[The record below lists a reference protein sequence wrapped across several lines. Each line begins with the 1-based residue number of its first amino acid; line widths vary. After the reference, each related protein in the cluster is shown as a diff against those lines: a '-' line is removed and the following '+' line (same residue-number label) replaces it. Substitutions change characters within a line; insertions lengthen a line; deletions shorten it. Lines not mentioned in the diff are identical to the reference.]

1 MTTDHMMDW
10 GSMGGFMWVGM
21 LIWAVLGIAL
31 IVLAVVGLV
40 WLVRQLGRDGRA
52 RRRLPDR
59 TPIEELELRY
69 ARGEVEREAFLAMR
83 EDLERDG
90 GLDRRASLA
99 TR

>member
-1 MTTDHMMDW
+1 MTSDHMMDW

-21 LIWAVLGIAL
+21 LIWAILSIAL

-40 WLVRQLGRDGRA
+40 WLVRQLGREGS
-52 RRRLPDR
+52 RRRLADK

-69 ARGEVEREAFLAMR
+69 ARGEVDRETFLAIR

-90 GLDRRASLA
+90 V
-99 TR
+99 